1 MSSLSYA
8 ARKTRQLGLT
18 SIEYA
23 QADLLKLG
31 TLSRSFDVIE
41 AGGVLHHLE
50 DPWAG
55 WQVLLSVLRPGGFMR
70 LGLYSSVAR
79 EDIVRIR
86 KLIAEQGYGTTAGE
100 IRSFRRWLVT
110 SGRDGDFK
118 LELKSSDFF
127 STSSCR
133 DALFHIQERRLTL
146 TDIESFL
153 QKNDLTFLG
162 FELDADV
169 HKAYRSRFPNDP
181 AGLNLAQWHIFETD
195 NPSTFAGMYQFWIQ
209 KAVGACT
216 T

>member
-1 MSSLSYA
+1 M
-8 ARKTRQLGLT
+8 
-18 SIEYA
+18 
-23 QADLLKLG
+23 
-31 TLSRSFDVIE
+31 
-41 AGGVLHHLE
+41 
-50 DPWAG
+50 
-55 WQVLLSVLRPGGFMR
+55 
-70 LGLYSSVAR
+70 
-79 EDIVRIR
+79 
-86 KLIAEQGYGTTAGE
+86 
-100 IRSFRRWLVT
+100 
-110 SGRDGDFK
+110 
-118 LELKSSDFF
+118 ELKSSDFF